1 MNSLYSVQN
10 KVNDDLQLKVDE
22 LNRKLK
28 ASVCIKGEY
37 EELIAK
43 LCEDNDTQRKIKTAL

>member
-1 MNSLYSVQN
+1 MQN

-28 ASVCIKGEY
+28 TSVRIKGEY

-43 LCEDNDTQRKIKTAL
+43 LCEDSDTQRKIKTAL